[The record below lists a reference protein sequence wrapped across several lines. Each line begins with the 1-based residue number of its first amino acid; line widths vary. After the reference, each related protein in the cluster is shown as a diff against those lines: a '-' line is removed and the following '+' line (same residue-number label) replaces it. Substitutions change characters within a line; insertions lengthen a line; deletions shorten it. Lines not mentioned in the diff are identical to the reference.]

1 MTVVWM
7 TEVLGFT
14 VTVLVTVAVGAA
26 AEVDEENIDEAF
38 TLEDEMCVEVTLRAV
53 EKDNAGTTGDA
64 ATLSCVGSQHACT
77 YKDDAHGDSPQCRQ
91 CLPLGHAGAPPPLP
105 GLKFDHA
112 SRVRVS
118 SRF

>member
-53 EKDNAGTTGDA
+53 ENDNAGTTGDA
-64 ATLSCVGSQHACT
+64 ATLSCVGSQHTSNLRGRCT
-77 YKDDAHGDSPQCRQ
+77 WRLTTMPATSPSRPCRRST
-91 CLPLGHAGAPPPLP
+91 ATAWTE
-105 GLKFDHA
+105 
-112 SRVRVS
+112 V
-118 SRF
+118 